1 MMKKFLIAVL
11 AVAGFAAA
19 YAGIQYV
26 GAAASSEQ
34 AEVTGVAMAPQNPNE
49 WDLVKAVDYSAAG
62 ATIPG
67 GGNFQEA
74 TATIEGGALKVV
86 NPTATSNNWDLQYP
100 IIDGL
105 SLEGGVDYRVVVTMS
120 ADKDGNMSTWLG
132 NWDGN
137 DPKYGVGFSAAKKEI
152 VLDHTA
158 KNTITD
164 GIYIMQTGSFVGTTN
179 IYKVEVY
186 KPHVNEDAVYDWVE
200 VTAEEHVVKLYKDQF
215 SNQSGAITV
224 VSQAQK
230 EQAWDTQIWF
240 VMDKALDAKTKV
252 KLTFDAK
259 ASSAQNLG
267 FGAHGAPDGKNWKAG
282 GVCDAID
289 VTTEWQTFEREFSA
303 QAGWQSFAL
312 DLTKAAEVTY
322 DFKNI
327 KIEAW
332 QEIELVPEVDPALVC
347 GEEEYGLNTHSI
359 VTVESAS
366 AITANILN
374 CPQAIGASYNI
385 NVMNMGQD
393 EEGIFWSVGQEIAAG
408 EMSLSTVAYAEL
420 EKPINFEAGK
430 KYQLA
435 ITVYGQPTSDPV
447 EVGTYYFEFAGS
459 YIAPEPI
466 VPAFSELATDTEL
479 YLYNVETGAFLLG
492 ANDWNTRASVST
504 SKGYKFQV
512 KANGETYVLS
522 NYVETKNGWYD
533 MFAEGAAGIYVDH
546 ASQANW
552 DNWTITS
559 NGDATYQ
566 IANKGYAN
574 VLFGATDDIAADSRC
589 YLNEKSVNTTW
600 AFVAPADYESYL
612 QAVKDANGYLAVVAS
627 SECKA
632 GADEL
637 DGKTFVIVDA
647 ATCDNLLCNI
657 GDAHDMAAKSLASL
671 DGSEYIYTKFAKV
684 EKDGVEGNLYTMQ
697 MFTADGKNFSKW
709 GSNGYVNFQPAGGNI
724 VFSLGLGNA
733 GVYGQDCENGGL
745 WDVQKDGD
753 NYVIRNVARDTYFNP
768 SAASCGTAEKTAV
781 KLFGKAA
788 FVKPEPTPAEIAVL
802 PSLLAGE
809 EEIALNDHSEA
820 TVESAEAVAVSFEG
834 VVPFGASYSI
844 STLKQAATA
853 EGTQWVA
860 DQKVASGMMSLSG
873 KAYAE
878 FDKTVVF
885 EQGTKYQLEIVWR
898 NVEGIII
905 GSAQFIIN
913 GATAKGIEDGDYVI
927 MNVATG
933 KYLNGANA
941 WGTRAS
947 ITKHGQIMTLAQLED
962 GKYTIDSHISN
973 GGASHF
979 LGDNVFVDS
988 PAFGFTLENVGGNVW
1003 AIKNGE
1009 KYLASNTNNTEVNFD
1024 ATEATEAA
1032 QWVFVSKED
1041 IMAEMASATASAP
1054 VDVTAFIGDA
1064 NFSRN
1069 NQYKSLWSME
1079 ASNKNLGGGA
1089 NENMCAESFHSA
1101 FTLSQTLENLPNGLY
1116 KVYVQGYYRQDGED
1130 TNLPYFF
1137 ANDAT
1142 AEFMNVEALGTPAAD
1157 DNHTVQ
1163 RGDVFIPNSM
1173 GHASNIF
1180 AAGEFTHE
1188 LDVVV
1193 TDGTLTLGA
1202 KNENLTLWVIWDNFE
1217 LYYLGEPEEP
1227 AEMTVT
1233 PSLFAGF
1240 EDLEAAYAGELGTE
1254 YTLNTHSLVSVD
1266 VAEGLHVE
1274 VANCPEAIGITFML
1288 NEMLQGQDEDV
1299 TFWHVGKELAVGEI
1313 NMKLDSYA
1321 AFEAPITF
1329 YAGTKYQLTVTVF
1342 AEVNGEPAEIST
1354 TTYQFNGASAPVNG
1368 SVADGINSIE
1378 LNSVNGKF
1386 IKNGKVVIVKNGKT
1400 YNVNGVQVK

>member
-1 MMKKFLIAVL
+1 MMKKFLTAILAIVACAATYAGMQVVSLGNGDMENENTLVYVKSNVGGNSAITLAEPQAGVGVNGSKGISIATQSGAKDPWDAQFWINFGEVEEGTEL
-11 AVAGFAAA
+11 SVSFDYKADAAAKVSSQGHTTPGNYTNNNGVGDLNFTTEWKHYEGKVTVAG
-19 YAGIQYV
+19 GNN
-26 GAAASSEQ
+26 
-34 AEVTGVAMAPQNPNE
+34 GVAQSIAFNLCEDKNASNVFYLDNVSVSYEKFVDEGEVFDWVDVTAAEHTQKIAGAFSQVTPDENGVITVVCPAKAENGNAWDSQFWMVMKEPMTKGNFKVSFEAKASQAVSCGTGYHGVPNGNNWQAGGPSVSFETE
-49 WDLVKAVDYSAAG
+49 WKTFELDLVA
-62 ATIPG
+62 
-67 GGNFQEA
+67 N
-74 TATIEGGALKVV
+74 
-86 NPTATSNNWDLQYP
+86 TSNN
-100 IIDGL
+100 
-105 SLEGGVDYRVVVTMS
+105 VVT
-120 ADKDGNMSTWLG
+120 
-132 NWDGN
+132 
-137 DPKYGVGFSAAKKEI
+137 
-152 VLDHTA
+152 
-158 KNTITD
+158 
-164 GIYIMQTGSFVGTTN
+164 GT
-179 IYKVEVY
+179 
-186 KPHVNEDAVYDWVE
+186 
-200 VTAEEHVVKLYKDQF
+200 
-215 SNQSGAITV
+215 
-224 VSQAQK
+224 
-230 EQAWDTQIWF
+230 
-240 VMDKALDAKTKV
+240 
-252 KLTFDAK
+252 
-259 ASSAQNLG
+259 
-267 FGAHGAPDGKNWKAG
+267 
-282 GVCDAID
+282 
-289 VTTEWQTFEREFSA
+289 
-303 QAGWQSFAL
+303 QSFAF
-312 DLTKAAEVTY
+312 DLSQAAEVTY

-332 QEIELVPEVDPALVC
+332 QEIELVPEVEPALVC

-393 EEGIFWSVGQEIAAG
+393 DEGIFWSVGQEIAAG
-408 EMSLSTVAYAEL
+408 EMSLSGVAYAEL

-435 ITVYGQPTSDPV
+435 ITVYGQPASDPV

-612 QAVKDANGYLAVVAS
+612 QAVKDAKGYLAVVAS

-913 GATAKGIEDGDYVI
+913 GAYAPEPTFVEVDLTRDMFHEWDSYEANGNIVGAGGCDYQIGVSTGMPYGNASVIGAQYADLSEYNTLSLTVTEGTPRLLLNRPGMGGDQPGFIEINNANSEYVLSTEDGVWVI
-927 MNVATG
+927 DLAKIVEKAGYAHLNVI
-933 KYLNGANA
+933 KGANWA
-941 WGTRAS
+941 NVT
-947 ITKHGQIMTLAQLED
+947 ITSMKLTKLVE
-962 GKYTIDSHISN
+962 
-973 GGASHF
+973 
-979 LGDNVFVDS
+979 VD
-988 PAFGFTLENVGGNVW
+988 PE
-1003 AIKNGE
+1003 E
-1009 KYLASNTNNTEVNFD
+1009 
-1024 ATEATEAA
+1024 
-1032 QWVFVSKED
+1032 
-1041 IMAEMASATASAP
+1041 P
-1054 VDVTAFIGDA
+1054 V
-1064 NFSRN
+1064 
-1069 NQYKSLWSME
+1069 
-1079 ASNKNLGGGA
+1079 
-1089 NENMCAESFHSA
+1089 
-1101 FTLSQTLENLPNGLY
+1101 
-1116 KVYVQGYYRQDGED
+1116 
-1130 TNLPYFF
+1130 
-1137 ANDAT
+1137 
-1142 AEFMNVEALGTPAAD
+1142 
-1157 DNHTVQ
+1157 
-1163 RGDVFIPNSM
+1163 
-1173 GHASNIF
+1173 
-1180 AAGEFTHE
+1180 
-1188 LDVVV
+1188 
-1193 TDGTLTLGA
+1193 
-1202 KNENLTLWVIWDNFE
+1202 
-1217 LYYLGEPEEP
+1217 EP

-1274 VANCPEAIGITFML
+1274 VANCPEAIGVTFML

>member
-200 VTAEEHVVKLYKDQF
+200 VTADEHVVKLYKDQF

-267 FGAHGAPDGKNWKAG
+267 FGAHGAPDGNNWKAG
-282 GVCDAID
+282 NICNAID
-289 VTTEWQTFEREFSA
+289 VTTDWQTFEREFTA

-332 QEIELVPEVDPALVC
+332 QEIELVTEVEPALVC

-393 EEGIFWSVGQEIAAG
+393 DEGIFWSVGQEIAAG
-408 EMSLSTVAYAEL
+408 EMSLSGVAYAEL

-435 ITVYGQPTSDPV
+435 ITVYGQPASDPV

-459 YIAPEPI
+459 YIAPEYVEETSDMTKEMFCQWDGFGAVANVVRTSAGACDLGISTGLPYGDGN
-466 VPAFSELATDTEL
+466 VAGSYYANLSEYTTLALTVTEG
-479 YLYNVETGAFLLG
+479 TPRLLLNRQG
-492 ANDWNTRASVST
+492 MDNSGNYIEINNANSP
-504 SKGYKFQV
+504 
-512 KANGETYVLS
+512 YVLS
-522 NYVETKNGWYD
+522 TEGGVWVIDLAKIVE
-533 MFAEGAAGIYVDH
+533 EAGYAHLNCIKG
-546 ASQANW
+546 ANW
-552 DNWTITS
+552 ANTTIT
-559 NGDATYQ
+559 AM
-566 IANKGYAN
+566 K
-574 VLFGATDDIAADSRC
+574 L
-589 YLNEKSVNTTW
+589 
-600 AFVAPADYESYL
+600 
-612 QAVKDANGYLAVVAS
+612 
-627 SECKA
+627 
-632 GADEL
+632 
-637 DGKTFVIVDA
+637 
-647 ATCDNLLCNI
+647 
-657 GDAHDMAAKSLASL
+657 
-671 DGSEYIYTKFAKV
+671 TKLV
-684 EKDGVEGNLYTMQ
+684 EAEPVE
-697 MFTADGKNFSKW
+697 
-709 GSNGYVNFQPAGGNI
+709 P
-724 VFSLGLGNA
+724 
-733 GVYGQDCENGGL
+733 
-745 WDVQKDGD
+745 
-753 NYVIRNVARDTYFNP
+753 
-768 SAASCGTAEKTAV
+768 
-781 KLFGKAA
+781 
-788 FVKPEPTPAEIAVL
+788 AVL
-802 PSLLAGE
+802 PSLIAGE
-809 EEIALNDHSEA
+809 EEIALNSHSEA
-820 TVESAEAVAVSFEG
+820 TVESAEAVAVAFEG
-834 VVPFGASYSI
+834 FVPFGASYSLA
-844 STLKQAATA
+844 TLKQVATA
-853 EGTQWVA
+853 EGTEWVA
-860 DQKVASGMMSLSG
+860 DKKIAEGMMSLSG

-878 FDKTVVF
+878 FGKTVVF
-885 EQGTKYQLEIVWR
+885 EQGTKYQLEVVWR
-898 NVEGIII
+898 DVEGIIN
-905 GSAQFIIN
+905 GTAQFIIN
-913 GATAKGIEDGDYVI
+913 GATAKGIATDDYVI
-927 MNVATG
+927 KNVATG
-933 KYLNGANA
+933 AYLNGAND

-947 ITKHGQIMTLAQLED
+947 VTKHGQFFTVTEVGDNLYTL
-962 GKYTIDSHISN
+962 DSHISN
-973 GGASHF
+973 GGASQF
-979 LGDNVFVDS
+979 LGTNCFVDGG
-988 PAFGFTLENVGGNVW
+988 ATNFVIEAVGNGTF
-1003 AIKNGE
+1003 AIKNGNA
-1009 KYLASNTNNTEVNFD
+1009 YLATNANDNKVNFD
-1024 ATEATEAA
+1024 ATEATAAA
-1032 QWVFVSKED
+1032 QWVFTSKAD
-1041 IMAEMASATASAP
+1041 LIAEMASATAEAP
-1054 VDVTAFIGDA
+1054 VDVTPLIADA
-1064 NFSRN
+1064 NFGRN
-1069 NQYKSLWSME
+1069 N
-1079 ASNKNLGGGA
+1079 LGWNSWAWQFTTGGTNHAKGGA
-1089 NENMCAESFHSA
+1089 NENMCAESFHQG
-1101 FTLSQTLENLPNGLY
+1101 FVVSQTIENVPDG
-1116 KVYVQGYYRQDGED
+1116 VYAMCAQGFYRQDGAD
-1130 TNLPYFF
+1130 NDNLPYFF
-1137 ANDAT
+1137 INDDKINLKNVVEEGAT
-1142 AEFMNVEALGTPAAD
+1142 TQGGGYSVERDG
-1157 DNHTVQ
+1157 
-1163 RGDVFIPNSM
+1163 VFIPNSM
-1173 GHASNIF
+1173 NEASQIF
-1180 AAGEFTHE
+1180 TNGGYTTGPVQ
-1188 LDVVV
+1188 VVV
-1193 TDGTLTLGA
+1193 TDGKITLGVS
-1202 KNENLTLWVIWDNFE
+1202 NEVNTNLWVIFDNIE
-1217 LYYLGEPEEP
+1217 LYYLGEVP

-1254 YTLNTHSLVSVD
+1254 YTLNAHSLVSVD

-1288 NEMLQGQDEDV
+1288 NEMVQGQDEDV

>member
-26 GAAASSEQ
+26 GFAASSEQ

-230 EQAWDTQIWF
+230 SQAWDTQIWF

-267 FGAHGAPDGKNWKAG
+267 FGAHGAPDGNNWKAG
-282 GVCDAID
+282 GICDAID
-289 VTTEWQTFEREFSA
+289 VTTEWQTFEREFTA

-332 QEIELVPEVDPALVC
+332 QEIELVPEVEPALVC

-393 EEGIFWSVGQEIAAG
+393 DEGIFWSVGQEIAAG

-435 ITVYGQPTSDPV
+435 ITVYGQPASDPV

-612 QAVKDANGYLAVVAS
+612 QAVKDAKGYLAVVAS

-820 TVESAEAVAVSFEG
+820 TVESADAVAVSFEG
-834 VVPFGASYSI
+834 VIPFGASYSI
-844 STLKQAATA
+844 STMKQAATA
-853 EGTQWVA
+853 EGIQWVA
-860 DQKVASGMMSLSG
+860 DKKIAEGMMSLSG

-905 GSAQFIIN
+905 GSAQFVIN
-913 GATAKGIEDGDYVI
+913 GATAKGIEDGDYVV
-927 MNVATG
+927 MNVMG
-933 KYLNGANA
+933 GYIGGGND
-941 WGTRAS
+941 WGTHAS
-947 ITKHGQIMTLAQLED
+947 LIGKPQWFTLAAMED
-962 GKYTIDSHISN
+962 GTYTLDSHQSN
-973 GGASHF
+973 GGDSHYLNVSGYCDGAAYGWSF
-979 LGDNVFVDS
+979 VELGDGIYTIQDKDGRYLVANGMNATLAFAAGLPENQYAAMWSLVPMSKFVEDMDLATADDPIDVTALIKDPELKRNGNNVDWAWTIT
-988 PAFGFTLENVGGNVW
+988 AFNGEGKPNNWAEGQGGNKANCGESFMSGNGFKAVQTITLPK
-1003 AIKNGE
+1003 AGVYTLSAQAFYREQGEPNNVLPYLFAGEQKSEFPLIKGTENSMPE
-1009 KYLASNTNNTEVNFD
+1009 AYASFLNKLYTVEPITIV
-1024 ATEATEAA
+1024 ATEAGETIE
-1032 QWVFVSKED
+1032 
-1041 IMAEMASATASAP
+1041 
-1054 VDVTAFIGDA
+1054 IGFA
-1064 NFSRN
+1064 
-1069 NQYKSLWSME
+1069 
-1079 ASNKNLGGGA
+1079 
-1089 NENMCAESFHSA
+1089 
-1101 FTLSQTLENLPNGLY
+1101 
-1116 KVYVQGYYRQDGED
+1116 GED
-1130 TNLPYFF
+1130 
-1137 ANDAT
+1137 AT
-1142 AEFMNVEALGTPAAD
+1142 KW
-1157 DNHTVQ
+1157 
-1163 RGDVFIPNSM
+1163 
-1173 GHASNIF
+1173 NIF
-1180 AAGEFTHE
+1180 GELE
-1188 LDVVV
+1188 L
-1193 TDGTLTLGA
+1193 L
-1202 KNENLTLWVIWDNFE
+1202 
-1217 LYYLGEPEEP
+1217 YLGKAEEEP